1 MAQPGADAG
10 VVHRSVPRAD
20 PRGGKSCLTQ
30 QQSPQE
36 PAWACPAPPC
46 SWPRRR
52 SSPPTWWPPAGPTT
66 PPFPLVFLA
75 FGRWLIAFL
84 ILLPLAAPALLRHRR
99 ALWRGLPTLLP
110 LAVLGMGVAVA
121 PQYIGAQS
129 TSATNIAL
137 IFSCSPILVALLEA
151 VIWRKP
157 LSPLR
162 AAGLAL
168 ALGGVLVVLTRGDA
182 WALARL
188 AFGQGDLWVLLAA
201 TGWALYT
208 VLQKRLAQPAVP
220 DGARLAA
227 MMLGGAIALAP
238 FAGIE
243 AATGA
248 TPPWSD
254 PRLAAVLLF
263 LAVVPSLGAYYVYG
277 RLISRA
283 GPATAGLSM
292 FLVPVYAALL
302 AWPLLGE
309 APQLFHAYGFV
320 MILLGVKLASS
331 RMRATTAGAAAPA

>member
-1 MAQPGADAG
+1 MSHAAAVPARTGLGLSGTAMLLAAPALFASNMVAARWAHDA
-10 VVHRSVPRAD
+10 A
-20 PRGGKSCLTQ
+20 L
-30 QQSPQE
+30 
-36 PAWACPAPPC
+36 PP
-46 SWPRRR
+46 
-52 SSPPTWWPPAGPTT
+52 
-66 PPFPLVFLA
+66 VFLA

-84 ILLPLAAPALLRHRR
+84 ILLPLAAPALLRHRQ

-201 TGWALYT
+201 TGWAFYT
-208 VLQKRLAQPAVP
+208 VLQKRLTLPAVP

-248 TPPWSD
+248 IPPWSD
-254 PRLAAVLLF
+254 PQLAAVLLF

-331 RMRATTAGAAAPA
+331 RMRTATAGAAAPA

>member
-1 MAQPGADAG
+1 MLLAAPALFASNMVAARWAHDA
-10 VVHRSVPRAD
+10 A
-20 PRGGKSCLTQ
+20 L
-30 QQSPQE
+30 
-36 PAWACPAPPC
+36 PP
-46 SWPRRR
+46 
-52 SSPPTWWPPAGPTT
+52 
-66 PPFPLVFLA
+66 VFLA

-84 ILLPLAAPALLRHRR
+84 ILLPLAAPALLRHRQ

-331 RMRATTAGAAAPA
+331 RMRATTGGAAAPA

>member
-1 MAQPGADAG
+1 MSHAAAVPARTGLGWSGAAMLLAAPALFASNMVAARWAHDA
-10 VVHRSVPRAD
+10 A
-20 PRGGKSCLTQ
+20 L
-30 QQSPQE
+30 
-36 PAWACPAPPC
+36 PP
-46 SWPRRR
+46 
-52 SSPPTWWPPAGPTT
+52 
-66 PPFPLVFLA
+66 VFLA

-84 ILLPLAAPALLRHRR
+84 ILLPLAGPALLRHRQ
-99 ALWRGLPTLLP
+99 ALWHGLPTLLP

-162 AAGLAL
+162 ATGLAL

-201 TGWALYT
+201 TGWAFYT
-208 VLQKRLAQPAVP
+208 VLQKRLTLPAVP

-243 AATGA
+243 AAAGA
-248 TPPWSD
+248 VAPWSD

-292 FLVPVYAALL
+292 FLVPVYAALV

-309 APQLFHAYGFV
+309 TPQLFHAYGFV

>member
-1 MAQPGADAG
+1 MLLAAPALFASNMVAARWAHDA
-10 VVHRSVPRAD
+10 A
-20 PRGGKSCLTQ
+20 L
-30 QQSPQE
+30 
-36 PAWACPAPPC
+36 PP
-46 SWPRRR
+46 
-52 SSPPTWWPPAGPTT
+52 
-66 PPFPLVFLA
+66 VFLA

-84 ILLPLAAPALLRHRR
+84 ILLPLSAPALLRHRQ

-151 VIWRKP
+151 IIWRKP

-201 TGWALYT
+201 TGWAFYT
-208 VLQKRLAQPAVP
+208 VLQKRLTLPVVP

-243 AATGA
+243 AAAGA

-309 APQLFHAYGFV
+309 APRLFHAYGFV
-320 MILLGVKLASS
+320 MILSGVKLASL
-331 RMRATTAGAAAPA
+331 RMRTTTAGAAAPA

>member
-1 MAQPGADAG
+1 MSHAAAVPARTGLGLSGTAMLLAAPALFASNMVAARWAHDA
-10 VVHRSVPRAD
+10 A
-20 PRGGKSCLTQ
+20 L
-30 QQSPQE
+30 
-36 PAWACPAPPC
+36 PP
-46 SWPRRR
+46 
-52 SSPPTWWPPAGPTT
+52 
-66 PPFPLVFLA
+66 VFLA

-84 ILLPLAAPALLRHRR
+84 ILLPLAAPALLRHRQ

-208 VLQKRLAQPAVP
+208 VLQKRLTLPAVP

-248 TPPWSD
+248 IPPWSD

-331 RMRATTAGAAAPA
+331 RMRTATAGAAAPA

>member
-1 MAQPGADAG
+1 MLLAAPALFASNMVAARWAHDA
-10 VVHRSVPRAD
+10 A
-20 PRGGKSCLTQ
+20 L
-30 QQSPQE
+30 
-36 PAWACPAPPC
+36 PP
-46 SWPRRR
+46 
-52 SSPPTWWPPAGPTT
+52 
-66 PPFPLVFLA
+66 VFLA
-75 FGRWLIAFL
+75 FGRWLIALL
-84 ILLPLAAPALLRHRR
+84 ILLPLAAPALLRHRL
-99 ALWRGLPTLLP
+99 ALWRGLPALLP

-151 VIWRKP
+151 ILWRKP
-157 LSPLR
+157 LPPLR
-162 AAGLAL
+162 GAGLAL

-182 WALARL
+182 QALARL

-201 TGWALYT
+201 TGWAFYT
-208 VLQKRLAQPAVP
+208 VLQKRLTLPAVP
-220 DGARLAA
+220 DGARLAT
-227 MMLGGAIALAP
+227 MMLGGVIALAP

-243 AATGA
+243 MAAGA
-248 TPPWSD
+248 TPPWTD
-254 PRLAAVLLF
+254 PRLAAMLLF

-320 MILLGVKLASS
+320 MILLGVKLASL
-331 RMRATTAGAAAPA
+331 RLRTATAPATAPA

>member
-1 MAQPGADAG
+1 MLLAAPALFASNMVAARWAHDA
-10 VVHRSVPRAD
+10 A
-20 PRGGKSCLTQ
+20 L
-30 QQSPQE
+30 
-36 PAWACPAPPC
+36 PP
-46 SWPRRR
+46 
-52 SSPPTWWPPAGPTT
+52 
-66 PPFPLVFLA
+66 VFLA

-84 ILLPLAAPALLRHRR
+84 ILLPLAAPALLRHRQ

-151 VIWRKP
+151 IIWRKP

-248 TPPWSD
+248 IPPWSD

-331 RMRATTAGAAAPA
+331 RMRTATAGAAAPA

>member
-1 MAQPGADAG
+1 MLLAA
-10 VVHRSVPRAD
+10 
-20 PRGGKSCLTQ
+20 
-30 QQSPQE
+30 
-36 PAWACPAPPC
+36 PALFASNMVAARWAHHAALPP
-46 SWPRRR
+46 
-52 SSPPTWWPPAGPTT
+52 
-66 PPFPLVFLA
+66 VFLA

-84 ILLPLAAPALLRHRR
+84 ILLPLAAPALLRHRQ

-151 VIWRKP
+151 IIWRKP

>member
-1 MAQPGADAG
+1 M
-10 VVHRSVPRAD
+10 
-20 PRGGKSCLTQ
+20 
-30 QQSPQE
+30 
-36 PAWACPAPPC
+36 
-46 SWPRRR
+46 
-52 SSPPTWWPPAGPTT
+52 
-66 PPFPLVFLA
+66 
-75 FGRWLIAFL
+75 
-84 ILLPLAAPALLRHRR
+84 PLAAPALLRHRQ

-151 VIWRKP
+151 IIWRKP

-201 TGWALYT
+201 TGWAFYT
-208 VLQKRLAQPAVP
+208 VLQKRLTLPAVP

-243 AATGA
+243 AAAGA
-248 TPPWSD
+248 SPWSD

-320 MILLGVKLASS
+320 MILSGVKLASL
-331 RMRATTAGAAAPA
+331 RMRTTTAGAAAPA

>member
-1 MAQPGADAG
+1 MLLAAPALFASNMVAARWAHDA
-10 VVHRSVPRAD
+10 A
-20 PRGGKSCLTQ
+20 L
-30 QQSPQE
+30 
-36 PAWACPAPPC
+36 PP
-46 SWPRRR
+46 
-52 SSPPTWWPPAGPTT
+52 
-66 PPFPLVFLA
+66 VFLA

-84 ILLPLAAPALLRHRR
+84 ILLPLAAPALLRHRQ

-151 VIWRKP
+151 IIWRKP

-201 TGWALYT
+201 TGWAFYT
-208 VLQKRLAQPAVP
+208 VLQKRLTLPAVP

-243 AATGA
+243 AAAGA
-248 TPPWSD
+248 TPPWND

-320 MILLGVKLASS
+320 MILSGVKLASL
-331 RMRATTAGAAAPA
+331 RMRTTTAGAAAPA

>member
-1 MAQPGADAG
+1 MLLAAPALFASNMVAARWAHDA
-10 VVHRSVPRAD
+10 A
-20 PRGGKSCLTQ
+20 L
-30 QQSPQE
+30 
-36 PAWACPAPPC
+36 PP
-46 SWPRRR
+46 
-52 SSPPTWWPPAGPTT
+52 
-66 PPFPLVFLA
+66 VFLA

-84 ILLPLAAPALLRHRR
+84 ILLPLAAPALLRHRQ
-99 ALWRGLPTLLP
+99 ALRRGLPTLLP

-151 VIWRKP
+151 IIWRKP

-162 AAGLAL
+162 ATGLVL

-201 TGWALYT
+201 TGWAFYT
-208 VLQKRLAQPAVP
+208 VLQKRLTLPAVP

-254 PRLAAVLLF
+254 PRLAAALLF

-331 RMRATTAGAAAPA
+331 RMRTATAGAAAPA

>member
-1 MAQPGADAG
+1 MLLAAPALFASNMVAARWAHDA
-10 VVHRSVPRAD
+10 A
-20 PRGGKSCLTQ
+20 L
-30 QQSPQE
+30 
-36 PAWACPAPPC
+36 PP
-46 SWPRRR
+46 
-52 SSPPTWWPPAGPTT
+52 
-66 PPFPLVFLA
+66 VFLA

-84 ILLPLAAPALLRHRR
+84 ILLPLAAPALLRHRQ

-151 VIWRKP
+151 IIWRKP

-188 AFGQGDLWVLLAA
+188 AFGQGDLGVLLAA

>member
-1 MAQPGADAG
+1 MLLAAPALFASNMVAARWAHDA
-10 VVHRSVPRAD
+10 A
-20 PRGGKSCLTQ
+20 L
-30 QQSPQE
+30 
-36 PAWACPAPPC
+36 PP
-46 SWPRRR
+46 
-52 SSPPTWWPPAGPTT
+52 
-66 PPFPLVFLA
+66 VFLA

-84 ILLPLAAPALLRHRR
+84 ILLPLAAPALLRHRQ

-151 VIWRKP
+151 IIWRKP

-188 AFGQGDLWVLLAA
+188 AFGQGDLWVLLAT
-201 TGWALYT
+201 TGWAFYT
-208 VLQKRLAQPAVP
+208 VLQKRLTLPAVP

-243 AATGA
+243 AAAGA

-277 RLISRA
+277 AADQPRRPRHRGPVDVPGA
-283 GPATAGLSM
+283 GVCGVAGL
-292 FLVPVYAALL
+292 AA
-302 AWPLLGE
+302 AG
-309 APQLFHAYGFV
+309 
-320 MILLGVKLASS
+320 
-331 RMRATTAGAAAPA
+331 RGAAAIPCLWLRDDPVGRETGVLAHADDDGRRRRAGLRREKEKRATRAGGPRYGQLRIQRPEPWAAITSCATWRGASA

>member
-1 MAQPGADAG
+1 MLLAAPALFASNMVAARWAHDA
-10 VVHRSVPRAD
+10 A
-20 PRGGKSCLTQ
+20 L
-30 QQSPQE
+30 
-36 PAWACPAPPC
+36 PP
-46 SWPRRR
+46 
-52 SSPPTWWPPAGPTT
+52 
-66 PPFPLVFLA
+66 VFLA

-84 ILLPLAAPALLRHRR
+84 ILLPLAAPALLRHRQ

-331 RMRATTAGAAAPA
+331 RMRTATAGAAAPA

>member
-1 MAQPGADAG
+1 MLLAAPALFASNMVAARWAHDA
-10 VVHRSVPRAD
+10 A
-20 PRGGKSCLTQ
+20 L
-30 QQSPQE
+30 
-36 PAWACPAPPC
+36 PP
-46 SWPRRR
+46 
-52 SSPPTWWPPAGPTT
+52 
-66 PPFPLVFLA
+66 VFLA

-151 VIWRKP
+151 IIWRKP

-201 TGWALYT
+201 TGWAFYT
-208 VLQKRLAQPAVP
+208 VLQKRLTQPAVP

>member
-1 MAQPGADAG
+1 MLLAAPALFASNMVAARWAHDA
-10 VVHRSVPRAD
+10 A
-20 PRGGKSCLTQ
+20 L
-30 QQSPQE
+30 
-36 PAWACPAPPC
+36 PP
-46 SWPRRR
+46 
-52 SSPPTWWPPAGPTT
+52 
-66 PPFPLVFLA
+66 VFLA

-84 ILLPLAAPALLRHRR
+84 ILLPLAAPALLRHRQ

-331 RMRATTAGAAAPA
+331 RVRATTAGAAAPA

>member
-1 MAQPGADAG
+1 MSHAAAVPARTGLGLSGTAMLLAAPALFASNMVAARWAHDA
-10 VVHRSVPRAD
+10 A
-20 PRGGKSCLTQ
+20 L
-30 QQSPQE
+30 
-36 PAWACPAPPC
+36 PP
-46 SWPRRR
+46 
-52 SSPPTWWPPAGPTT
+52 
-66 PPFPLVFLA
+66 VFLA

-331 RMRATTAGAAAPA
+331 RVRATTAGAAAPA

>member
-1 MAQPGADAG
+1 MLLAAPALFASNMVAARWAHDA
-10 VVHRSVPRAD
+10 A
-20 PRGGKSCLTQ
+20 L
-30 QQSPQE
+30 
-36 PAWACPAPPC
+36 
-46 SWPRRR
+46 
-52 SSPPTWWPPAGPTT
+52 PPA
-66 PPFPLVFLA
+66 FLA

-84 ILLPLAAPALLRHRR
+84 ILLPLAAPALLRHRQ

-151 VIWRKP
+151 IIWRKP

>member
-1 MAQPGADAG
+1 MLLAAPALFASNMVAARWAHDA
-10 VVHRSVPRAD
+10 A
-20 PRGGKSCLTQ
+20 L
-30 QQSPQE
+30 
-36 PAWACPAPPC
+36 PP
-46 SWPRRR
+46 
-52 SSPPTWWPPAGPTT
+52 
-66 PPFPLVFLA
+66 VFLA

-84 ILLPLAAPALLRHRR
+84 ILLPLAAPALLRHRQ

-208 VLQKRLAQPAVP
+208 VLQKRLTLPAVP

-248 TPPWSD
+248 IPPWSD

-331 RMRATTAGAAAPA
+331 RMRTATAGAAAPA

>member
-1 MAQPGADAG
+1 MLLAAPALFASNMVAARWAHDA
-10 VVHRSVPRAD
+10 A
-20 PRGGKSCLTQ
+20 L
-30 QQSPQE
+30 
-36 PAWACPAPPC
+36 PP
-46 SWPRRR
+46 
-52 SSPPTWWPPAGPTT
+52 
-66 PPFPLVFLA
+66 VFLA

-84 ILLPLAAPALLRHRR
+84 ILLPLAAPALLRHRQ

-188 AFGQGDLWVLLAA
+188 AFGQGDLLALLAA

>member
-1 MAQPGADAG
+1 MLFSAPALFASNMVAARWAHDAN
-10 VVHRSVPRAD
+10 
-20 PRGGKSCLTQ
+20 L
-30 QQSPQE
+30 
-36 PAWACPAPPC
+36 PP
-46 SWPRRR
+46 
-52 SSPPTWWPPAGPTT
+52 
-66 PPFPLVFLA
+66 VFLA
-75 FGRWLIAFL
+75 FGRWLIALL
-84 ILLPLAAPALLRHRR
+84 ILLPFALPALRTHRR
-99 ALWRGLPTLLP
+99 ALWRGLPALLP

-121 PQYIGAQS
+121 PQYIGAQT

-137 IFSCSPILVALLEA
+137 IFSCSPLLVTLLEA

-157 LSPLR
+157 LYAPR

-182 WALARL
+182 NVLARL

-201 TGWALYT
+201 TGWAFYT
-208 VLQKRLAQPAVP
+208 VLQKRLTLPAVP
-220 DGARLAA
+220 DSARLAT
-227 MMLGGAIALAP
+227 MMLGGALALAP

-243 AATGA
+243 AAAGMAPAWT
-248 TPPWSD
+248 D

-277 RLISRA
+277 RLISVA

-309 APQLFHAYGFV
+309 APQLFHAYGFA
-320 MILLGVKLASS
+320 MILLGVKLAAS
-331 RMRATTAGAAAPA
+331 RLRPAAAAAAA

>member
-1 MAQPGADAG
+1 MLLAAPALFASNMVAARWAHDA
-10 VVHRSVPRAD
+10 A
-20 PRGGKSCLTQ
+20 L
-30 QQSPQE
+30 
-36 PAWACPAPPC
+36 PP
-46 SWPRRR
+46 
-52 SSPPTWWPPAGPTT
+52 
-66 PPFPLVFLA
+66 VFLA

-84 ILLPLAAPALLRHRR
+84 ILLPLAAPALLRHRQ

-129 TSATNIAL
+129 TCATNIAL

>member
-1 MAQPGADAG
+1 MLLAAPALFASNMVAARWAHDA
-10 VVHRSVPRAD
+10 A
-20 PRGGKSCLTQ
+20 L
-30 QQSPQE
+30 
-36 PAWACPAPPC
+36 PP
-46 SWPRRR
+46 
-52 SSPPTWWPPAGPTT
+52 
-66 PPFPLVFLA
+66 VFLA

>member
-1 MAQPGADAG
+1 MLLAAPALFASNMVAARWAHDA
-10 VVHRSVPRAD
+10 A
-20 PRGGKSCLTQ
+20 L
-30 QQSPQE
+30 
-36 PAWACPAPPC
+36 PP
-46 SWPRRR
+46 
-52 SSPPTWWPPAGPTT
+52 
-66 PPFPLVFLA
+66 VFLA
-75 FGRWLIAFL
+75 FGRWLIAVL
-84 ILLPLAAPALLRHRR
+84 GVWRRAAPAWVRQGR
-99 ALWRGLPTLLP
+99 ALGRGLPVLLP

>member
-1 MAQPGADAG
+1 MSHAAAVPARTGLGLSGTAMLLAAPALFASNMVAARWAHDA
-10 VVHRSVPRAD
+10 A
-20 PRGGKSCLTQ
+20 L
-30 QQSPQE
+30 
-36 PAWACPAPPC
+36 PP
-46 SWPRRR
+46 
-52 SSPPTWWPPAGPTT
+52 
-66 PPFPLVFLA
+66 VFLA

-84 ILLPLAAPALLRHRR
+84 ILLPLAAPALLRHRQ

-248 TPPWSD
+248 IPPWSD

-331 RMRATTAGAAAPA
+331 RMRTATAGAAAPA

>member
-1 MAQPGADAG
+1 MLLAAPALFASNMVAARWAHDA
-10 VVHRSVPRAD
+10 A
-20 PRGGKSCLTQ
+20 L
-30 QQSPQE
+30 
-36 PAWACPAPPC
+36 PP
-46 SWPRRR
+46 
-52 SSPPTWWPPAGPTT
+52 
-66 PPFPLVFLA
+66 VFLA

-84 ILLPLAAPALLRHRR
+84 ILLPLAAPALLRHRQ

-201 TGWALYT
+201 TGWAFYT
-208 VLQKRLAQPAVP
+208 VLQKRLTLPAVP

-248 TPPWSD
+248 IPPWSD
-254 PRLAAVLLF
+254 PQLAAVLLF

-331 RMRATTAGAAAPA
+331 RMRTATAGAAAPA

>member
-1 MAQPGADAG
+1 MSHAAAVPARTGLGLSGTAMLLAAPALFASNMVAARWAHDA
-10 VVHRSVPRAD
+10 A
-20 PRGGKSCLTQ
+20 L
-30 QQSPQE
+30 
-36 PAWACPAPPC
+36 PP
-46 SWPRRR
+46 
-52 SSPPTWWPPAGPTT
+52 
-66 PPFPLVFLA
+66 VFLA

-84 ILLPLAAPALLRHRR
+84 ILLPLAAPALLRHRQ

-201 TGWALYT
+201 TGWAFYT
-208 VLQKRLAQPAVP
+208 VLQKRLTLPAVP

-248 TPPWSD
+248 IPPWSD

-331 RMRATTAGAAAPA
+331 RMRTATAGAAAPA